1 MEENEE
7 QNPKEETESEENKK
21 EQNIDSERYSKYKDM
36 FDKHKNEEGFINNEN
51 INEILNEFG
60 RKTTIENTSKLI
72 KK

>member
-36 FDKHKNEEGFINNEN
+36 FDKHKNEEGFINNKS
-51 INEILNEFG
+51 IN
-60 RKTTIENTSKLI
+60 K
-72 KK
+72 